1 MTNRQDFEIY
11 IIVNDEGEYSI
22 AKTEADAMAE
32 MRKDLGGT
40 RFRNVKL
47 TVTITL
53 PSLHEV
59 PVNVP
64 HDTVTESVTESDD
77 SSEVPHSDPEGYPN
91 VSHEDEDEED

>member
-1 MTNRQDFEIY
+1 MTTRQDFEIY
-11 IIVNDEGEYSI
+11 VIVNDEGEYSI

-47 TVTITL
+47 TVSITL

-59 PVNVP
+59 PVSVP
-64 HDTVTESVTESDD
+64 HEIAAASATETDDAAHEPDSES
-77 SSEVPHSDPEGYPN
+77 HGYPHA
-91 VSHEDEDEED
+91 SHEDDAED

>member
-1 MTNRQDFEIY
+1 MTTRQDFEIY
-11 IIVNDEGEYSI
+11 VIVNDEGEYSI

-47 TVTITL
+47 TVSITL

-59 PVNVP
+59 PVSVP
-64 HDTVTESVTESDD
+64 HEIGADSVTETDNPGDAPHPDPDD
-77 SSEVPHSDPEGYPN
+77 YPRA
-91 VSHEDEDEED
+91 SHEDEDED